1 MIEKFKNNLII
12 SIFITVII
20 FFAISVYADFN
31 SVKEAFTKFNWMLL
45 PVLLILSLG
54 NYFVRFF
61 KWEYYLR
68 LLRIKISLSQSIKIF
83 FSGLTMSASPGKMGE
98 VLKSFLL
105 KEITNEP
112 ISKTASIIF
121 AERLTDFLSLT
132 FLTILGT
139 YYFQYSAIWIYFVLI
154 FFVIIIVAI
163 SNKKTA
169 EFIINA
175 IKKFSFL
182 KSYSSKII
190 NLYESTYILLQ
201 PIALFKMIIISIFS
215 WFYECFSFY
224 LILLNFDS
232 NVTILFPTFVYAL
245 STIAGAISMLPGG
258 IGVTEGSLSLI
269 LISSGISKENAIA
282 STIIIRVVT
291 LWFAVLLGSIV
302 LFFFQKKYKNSLL
315 NN

>member
-20 FFAISVYADFN
+20 FFAITVFADFN

-45 PVLLILSLG
+45 PVLLLLSLG

-68 LLRIKISLSQSIKIF
+68 LLGIKISLSQSIKIF
-83 FSGLTMSASPGKMGE
+83 FSGLSMSASPGKMGE

-105 KEITNEP
+105 KEIINEP
-112 ISKTASIIF
+112 ISKTASVIF

-132 FLTILGT
+132 FLAILGI
-139 YYFQYSAIWIYFVLI
+139 YFFQYTAIWIYFVLI
-154 FFVIIIVAI
+154 FFVMLIVII
-163 SNKKTA
+163 SNQRIA
-169 EFIINA
+169 ELIINV
-175 IKKFSFL
+175 IKKYSFL
-182 KSYSSKII
+182 ISHSSKII
-190 NLYESTYILLQ
+190 NLYESTNILLQ
-201 PIALFKMIIISIFS
+201 PIPLLKMLLISIFS
-215 WFYECFSFY
+215 WALECFAFY

-232 NVTILFPTFVYAL
+232 DVTILLPTFVYAL
-245 STIAGAISMLPGG
+245 STIAGAVSMLPGG
-258 IGVTEGSLSLI
+258 IGVTEGTLSLI
-269 LISSGISKENAIA
+269 LISSGISKEDAIA

-302 LFFFQKKYKNSLL
+302 LFFFQKKYKNSFL